1 MHILLIDNFDSFT
14 YNLVDY
20 FNQLGMKTNVVRNN
34 IYLEEIEALTFDAIV
49 LSPGP
54 GKPSNAGIT
63 MQVIEKYYQSMPILG
78 ICLGHQ
84 ALGEFFGWKLVKAKK
99 PMHGK
104 TSLLYFTEH
113 PIFNQIIQPFQ
124 VMRYHSLL
132 VEPIDSNSQIT
143 CIAKS
148 MDEECMVLAHASLP
162 IIGFQFHPE
171 SILTK
176 KGLQLLQNWIDYCQL
191 FPYKFISSH

>member
-1 MHILLIDNFDSFT
+1 MQILLIDNFDSFT

-20 FNQLGMKTNVVRNN
+20 FNQLGMHTTVVRNN
-34 IYLEEIEALTFDAIV
+34 KSIDFIESLSFDAIV
-49 LSPGP
+49 VSPGP
-54 GKPSNAGIT
+54 GKPSEAGIT
-63 MQVIEKYYQSMPILG
+63 MQVIKKYYLIKPILG

-84 ALGEFFGWKLVKAKK
+84 ALGEFFGWKLMKAKK

-104 TSLLYFTEH
+104 ISLVHFTEH
-113 PIFNQIIQPFQ
+113 PIFKNIPQSFQ

-132 VEPIDSNSQIT
+132 VEPVALSSQIIS
-143 CIAKS
+143 IAS
-148 MDEECMVLAHASLP
+148 SIEEECMVLAHHSLP

-176 KGLQLLQNWIDYCQL
+176 KGLQLLRNWIEYAHL
-191 FPYKFISSH
+191 FHYKIISSN

>member
-20 FNQLGMKTNVVRNN
+20 LNQLGMKTNVVRNN
-34 IYLEEIEALTFDAIV
+34 TSLDVIDTLKFDAIV

-54 GKPSNAGIT
+54 GKPINAGIT
-63 MQVIEKYYQSMPILG
+63 MQVIEKYYQSVPILG

-84 ALGEFFGWKLVKAKK
+84 ALGEFFGWKLVKAKT

-104 TSLLYFTEH
+104 TSVVNFTEH
-113 PIFNQIIQPFQ
+113 PIFNQIVQPFQ

-132 VEPIDSNSQIT
+132 VEPTDSISHITSIANSIDH
-143 CIAKS
+143 
-148 MDEECMVLAHASLP
+148 ECMVLAHQSLP

-176 KGLQLLQNWIDYCQL
+176 KGLQLLQNWIQYCKL
-191 FPYKFISSH
+191 FPYKIISSH